1 MLSAWFQE
9 GPLSDPIKP
18 HASAA
23 AKLIH
28 CDYFRHHLGG
38 HALGVQLVVH
48 LGGAGRGG
56 KRMTNLKL
64 NQTRRTK
71 IKRLNSQPFTMACW
85 EPSPFASDLQVTYG
99 GLFTFCYWFMF
110 FQKGEI
116 PPVDFDCFPVCL
128 SPPTPPPSS
137 IWFRLICPEVSGTK
151 EVVGFFFFFLW
162 LNKKSTIF
170 PGRFR
175 LIHVMWLWIHTS
187 RLLSVFRLLRQP
199 RLHVSHEWTAPAAW
213 AACNSQRHPTSTRA
227 FGHVHIVD
235 SQSRSKTS
243 GLVVLP
249 QNLRRLD

>member
-1 MLSAWFQE
+1 M
-9 GPLSDPIKP
+9 SDPIKP

-151 EVVGFFFFFLW
+151 EVVGFFFFFMAKQKVDYFSGTVQADSCYVTVNPYFQTPLCVQA
-162 LNKKSTIF
+162 LTAA
-170 PGRFR
+170 
-175 LIHVMWLWIHTS
+175 TS
-187 RLLSVFRLLRQP
+187 
-199 RLHVSHEWTAPAAW
+199 
-213 AACNSQRHPTSTRA
+213 
-227 FGHVHIVD
+227 
-235 SQSRSKTS
+235 SRVT
-243 GLVVLP
+243 
-249 QNLRRLD
+249 